1 MSFIRPIVTLA
12 YNALSY
18 FSPKKYISS
27 LTPPSQPIDETAAI
41 ASVREYLSRL
51 GYLAT
56 SYGAQLRAV
65 DITRELSM
73 ITRLEG
79 REAHKS
85 YDKLR
90 CAMLMEFARWNNQL
104 LDRGL
109 PSAHW
114 NMLRD
119 DVIATPSGILI
130 HAMSTR

>member
-1 MSFIRPIVTLA
+1 MSFIRLLITLA

-18 FSPKKYISS
+18 FYPKKYISS

-41 ASVREYLSRL
+41 ASVRDYLSRL

-56 SYGAQLRAV
+56 GYRAQLRAM

-79 REAHKS
+79 KEAHKS

-90 CAMLMEFARWNNQL
+90 CAMLMEFARWDNQL
-104 LDRGL
+104 LDRGVT
-109 PSAHW
+109 SAHW
-114 NMLRD
+114 NVLRD
-119 DVIATPSGILI
+119 DVIATPSGILT
-130 HAMSTR
+130 HAMSTC